1 MPPLSTHIM
10 YNGIKKPTC
19 LWSSNSDLDLHG
31 TKQVMHI
38 KTSKPI
44 LEISQSEI
52 HFDWLHQHTFSKK
65 RGDKKKLFSEN
76 QGKNTKSLKWRPQ
89 LNI

>member
-10 YNGIKKPTC
+10 YNGIKKLTC

-65 RGDKKKLFSEN
+65 EDI
-76 QGKNTKSLKWRPQ
+76 TKIISRKPGHMAR
-89 LNI
+89 IRKV